1 MKIKRIQAR
10 NFRLLEKT
18 TLNLTEDISWLI
30 GKNNTGKTSF
40 LVLFD
45 RFYNLRGFDFN
56 DFCKKLRTK
65 ILSIDSETDV
75 SEISIKLLL
84 EIEYNDDD
92 NLSNISEFITDLES
106 TSHIVKIA
114 FEAVINKEALLKDI
128 AGKEEKEKQ
137 KYIKNNIGSYIKQEM
152 NIYNDEDDLKTENRY
167 KLIRTDI
174 KFIKNMINFQ
184 FINAKREVS
193 SSDDKNTGKMILSTL
208 TTKFFNSQ
216 NVIDPESVKDINGK
230 IEDLD
235 KDLDTIYEKFFEKF
249 LKDANSFLN
258 MNNIRVE
265 SNLESK
271 SIVSNSSKVVYGARE
286 DSLPEY
292 LNGLGYMNILYL
304 LLNIEISKKDF
315 EKDKKDINLLYIEE
329 PEAHTHPQMQYVF
342 AREIDNILKDIPN
355 LQTVITTHSPH
366 MISQCDFKKLAYFK
380 NNDNGIDII
389 NFENEMQKLYENE
402 ESLYKFVK
410 EYLTIESSELF
421 FANKV
426 IFIEGISERM
436 LIHYFMKKHDDEIK
450 KKIEEKNKL
459 INSENGASNEVLKK
473 SKKLLESELLLS
485 QNITILEVGA
495 NAKAFKKFIEFL
507 GIKCLIITDID
518 SIDSNEKSTSVI
530 NGVYTSNATIKD
542 FLNGYKSS
550 LNTDT
555 KVWFKELVDNPEK
568 MQNVNKNLR
577 VAYQVLENDYNPRS
591 FEDAFINA
599 NIGLVLK
606 KKDDLDGLKNKENIT
621 EENIYHNKLENKFYD
636 FIYGKRNKDS
646 KLIKGLNG
654 IIYQD
659 KKSNFASS
667 IAYLALAEDVDW
679 TVPKY
684 IKEGLEWI
692 AK

>member
-1 MKIKRIQAR
+1 
-10 NFRLLEKT
+10 
-18 TLNLTEDISWLI
+18 
-30 GKNNTGKTSF
+30 
-40 LVLFD
+40 
-45 RFYNLRGFDFN
+45 
-56 DFCKKLRTK
+56 
-65 ILSIDSETDV
+65 
-75 SEISIKLLL
+75 
-84 EIEYNDDD
+84 
-92 NLSNISEFITDLES
+92 
-106 TSHIVKIA
+106 
-114 FEAVINKEALLKDI
+114 
-128 AGKEEKEKQ
+128 
-137 KYIKNNIGSYIKQEM
+137 M

>member
-1 MKIKRIQAR
+1 M
-10 NFRLLEKT
+10 EKT